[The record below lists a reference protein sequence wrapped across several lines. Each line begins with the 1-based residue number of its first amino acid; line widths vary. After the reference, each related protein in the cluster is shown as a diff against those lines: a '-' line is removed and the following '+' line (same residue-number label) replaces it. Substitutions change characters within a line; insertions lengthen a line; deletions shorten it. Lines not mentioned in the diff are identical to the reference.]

1 MSASVEIRD
10 LVKHFPAGR
19 DRVVHAVNGVTLRIP
34 AGTTLGLVGESG
46 SGKSTVGRCALKL
59 LKPTSGQVLFD
70 GRDVTDLNGGQTRAW
85 RANAQMVF
93 QDPFDALSPRM
104 NVQAILEEPLKL
116 HTRLGKAE
124 RRSRAI
130 ELLEQVR
137 LDASYLNRLPR
148 KLSGGE
154 AQRIA
159 IARAIATNPGFIVLD
174 EPTSSLDLSV
184 RRSILN
190 LLATL
195 RRELGLTYL
204 LISHDLH
211 TVSAY
216 ADQVAV
222 MYLGM
227 VVEQGPSRRVFE
239 DPQPPYTQALLSA
252 TLPADPTVHP
262 DRVVL
267 TGEIPSPI
275 DLPHGC
281 LFASRCPLARSDCL
295 IGRPV
300 DRVVGV
306 ASIGRGLLGEQQAP
320 DMRAAAPAERR
331 AAEENLH
338 TAACVRIDDGTN
350 RIAAKS
356 ESEPYV
362 VLARPPAA

>member
-211 TVSAY
+211 TISAY

-222 MYLGM
+222 MYLGL
-227 VVEQGPSRRVFE
+227 VVEAGTSRRVFE
-239 DPQPPYTQALLSA
+239 DPQHPYTQALLSA

-262 DRVVL
+262 ERVVL

-275 DLPHGC
+275 DLPHAC
-281 LFASRCPLARSDCL
+281 FFASRCPLVRSDCL
-295 IGRPV
+295 IGRPA
-300 DRVVGV
+300 DRIV
-306 ASIGRGLLGEQQAP
+306 S
-320 DMRAAAPAERR
+320 DD
-331 AAEENLH
+331 H
-338 TAACVRIDDGTN
+338 SAACVRIDDATN
-350 RIAAKS
+350 RLGVRT

-362 VLARPPAA
+362 VLAR